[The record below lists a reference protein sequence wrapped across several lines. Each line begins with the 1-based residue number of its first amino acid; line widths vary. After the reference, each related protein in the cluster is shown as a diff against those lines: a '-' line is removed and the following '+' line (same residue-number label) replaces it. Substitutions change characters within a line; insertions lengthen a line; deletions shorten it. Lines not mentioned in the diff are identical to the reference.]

1 MKGGTDM
8 SETREPGNEPQKPP
22 IFFINFLYFGVFGI
36 ISTFIIF
43 YYFVGGFIMDFI
55 MKITKET
62 HKIHNKIHHS

>member
-22 IFFINFLYFGVFGI
+22 IVHYFSLFWGFVDNKIGVFGI

-43 YYFVGGFIMDFI
+43 YYFVGGLWILL
-55 MKITKET
+55 
-62 HKIHNKIHHS
+62 